1 MLQLEPV
8 IRDSINHYTR
18 ILALLQNMDGN
29 VGTASQDELLEMS
42 ASLGKL
48 QESATQL
55 DQAMLDQLQK
65 VPAKSENIASLL
77 EKREK
82 IVKEVL
88 LLNESITSKAMGI
101 KSLLAH
107 QLGTLRGGLS
117 AMKGYRQ
124 QEHGQGRI
132 VNSTS

>member
-8 IRDSINHYTR
+8 IENSINHYTR
-18 ILALLQNMDGN
+18 ILALLRNMDGK
-29 VGTASQDELLEMS
+29 VGTAAQDELLEMS
-42 ASLGKL
+42 TSLEKL

-55 DQAMLDQLQK
+55 DQAMLDQLRK
-65 VPAKSENIASLL
+65 NPAKSATIVSLL
-77 EKREK
+77 EKREI
-82 IVKEVL
+82 IVKEIL
-88 LLNESITSKAMGI
+88 LLNESITAKAMGV

-107 QLGTLRGGLS
+107 QLGTLRGGIS

-124 QEHGQGRI
+124 QGHDQGRI